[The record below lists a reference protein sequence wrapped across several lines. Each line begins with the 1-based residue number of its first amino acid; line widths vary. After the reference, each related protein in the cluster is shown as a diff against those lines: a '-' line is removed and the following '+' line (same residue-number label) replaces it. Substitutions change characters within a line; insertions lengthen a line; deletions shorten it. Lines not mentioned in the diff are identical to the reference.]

1 MYQDQSRITRS
12 WTMAD
17 LVSIWRERCSHAK
30 KTRVI
35 KSLPIFTSLEKVEAQ
50 YLCSE
55 NGLMD
60 MAFSKSENGPWTS
73 LDDELYTLPIG
84 VIMKQVWRWTI
95 SCFSG
100 ILKECITFDTCVFP
114 SFKFF
119 LFCPFLSR
127 PKALYTSYAYA
138 TPVHTY

>member
-1 MYQDQSRITRS
+1 
-12 WTMAD
+12 MAD

-73 LDDELYTLPIG
+73 LELHRSRQIETKSAMVHDL
-84 VIMKQVWRWTI
+84 VI
-95 SCFSG
+95 
-100 ILKECITFDTCVFP
+100 LD
-114 SFKFF
+114 
-119 LFCPFLSR
+119 
-127 PKALYTSYAYA
+127 
-138 TPVHTY
+138 